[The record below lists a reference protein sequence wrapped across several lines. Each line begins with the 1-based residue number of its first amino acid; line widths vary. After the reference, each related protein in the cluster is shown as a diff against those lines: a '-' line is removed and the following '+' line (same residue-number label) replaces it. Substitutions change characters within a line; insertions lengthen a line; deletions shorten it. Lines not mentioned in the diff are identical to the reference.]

1 MTEYEIRKM
10 IRKLS
15 RRRHKLMKKAL
26 YAQAHS
32 LIGTQSKTLGDIGRL
47 DIEIQQLWGR
57 VEK

>member
-15 RRRHKLMKKAL
+15 RRRHKLMKQAL

-32 LIGTQSKTLGDIGRL
+32 LTGTQSKTMGDMREL
-47 DIEIQQLWGR
+47 SIEIEQLWDR
-57 VEK
+57 LKK